1 MSPAPG
7 WPYEFYSPML
17 VLGLCEPDAAKII
30 DLVCPS
36 LVAYPNA
43 MATTVAIFNRR
54 CPHVSGYFRK
64 QGFFSR
70 VKLSVYIYTAFSGS
84 KNRRFSKTVPRVK
97 LFIKKRRLI
106 VFSGGRPFNSL
117 GGGGVGDFE
126 KKFPS
131 SACRKKKNACS
142 TNVIESLW
150 GKKGKK
156 NILPTKFLEKRI
168 LDYHF
173 SPQELNG
180 RPLRGRTKTDVFE
193 YDDVIHHTADAL
205 LGMIPSSHSFGIFV
219 WMSENDS
226 IRCV

>member
-54 CPHVSGYFRK
+54 RPHVSGYFRK

-106 VFSGGRPFNSL
+106 VFSGGRPFNS
-117 GGGGVGDFE
+117 
-126 KKFPS
+126 
-131 SACRKKKNACS
+131 
-142 TNVIESLW
+142 
-150 GKKGKK
+150 
-156 NILPTKFLEKRI
+156 
-168 LDYHF
+168 
-173 SPQELNG
+173 
-180 RPLRGRTKTDVFE
+180 
-193 YDDVIHHTADAL
+193 
-205 LGMIPSSHSFGIFV
+205 
-219 WMSENDS
+219 
-226 IRCV
+226 

>member
-54 CPHVSGYFRK
+54 RPHVSGYFRK

-97 LFIKKRRLI
+97 LFIKKPRLI
-106 VFSGGRPFNSL
+106 VFSGGRPFNSW
-117 GGGGVGDFE
+117 GGGGGGWFWKKISFKRLSKE
-126 KKFPS
+126 KK
-131 SACRKKKNACS
+131 CMQHKCNRK
-142 TNVIESLW
+142 LM

-168 LDYHF
+168 LDYHP